1 MRLIRSDKKI
11 YSAENRP
18 ILQSRKETKNEE
30 KKKKI
35 EISNL
40 ANNSV
45 LNKNG
50 FELTENTDYKV
61 NNDSNDESIKGYK
74 SEDNS
79 NNINNNNNNK
89 KSINPTTINNNISNN
104 NLVNKNNNTENNNSA
119 NLNNINNS
127 NKTYNMNA
135 TQSPLSLV
143 CTKVL
148 SNGSK
153 ELILRSVLSIK
164 NNTTR
169 VFQLA
174 VRNGTDTTEAS
185 LGNSMKY

>member
-50 FELTENTDYKV
+50 FEVTENTDYRA
-61 NNDSNDESIKGYK
+61 NSDSNDESIKDYK
-74 SEDNS
+74 SEDNG
-79 NNINNNNNNK
+79 NNNTNESNM
-89 KSINPTTINNNISNN
+89 KSLNATTIHKNISNI
-104 NLVNKNNNTENNNSA
+104 NLANKNNNTENNNS
-119 NLNNINNS
+119 NNSNNTNNS
-127 NKTYNMNA
+127 NKTYNINA
-135 TQSPLSLV
+135 TQPPLSLV

-153 ELILRSVLSIK
+153 ELVLRSVLSIK

-185 LGNSMKY
+185 LGNALKY

>member
-30 KKKKI
+30 KKKNI

-50 FELTENTDYKV
+50 FEVTENTDYRA
-61 NNDSNDESIKGYK
+61 NSDSNDESFKDYK
-74 SEDNS
+74 SEDNG
-79 NNINNNNNNK
+79 NNNTNNNK
-89 KSINPTTINNNISNN
+89 MKSLNATTIHNNISNI
-104 NLVNKNNNTENNNSA
+104 NLANKNNNTENNNS
-119 NLNNINNS
+119 NNSNNTNNS
-127 NKTYNMNA
+127 NKTYNINA
-135 TQSPLSLV
+135 TQPPLSLV

-153 ELILRSVLSIK
+153 ELVLRSVLSIK

-185 LGNSMKY
+185 LGNAMKY